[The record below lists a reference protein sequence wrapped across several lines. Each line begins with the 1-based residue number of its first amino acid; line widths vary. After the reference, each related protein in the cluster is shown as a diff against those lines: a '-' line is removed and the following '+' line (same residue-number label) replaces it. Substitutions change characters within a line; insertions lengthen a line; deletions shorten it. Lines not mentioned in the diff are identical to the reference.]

1 MQVMDRLTLSGNQ
14 RRMKSKQL
22 GFTYIGMIV
31 TVAILGV
38 GLSIT
43 GPLWKKVVYIEKE
56 KQLLYVGDAFSK
68 AIESYYENSPNSA
81 KFLPKSLND
90 LVSDKRFPKPKRHLR
105 KIFIDPMTAKKDWGI
120 IYQGQYIVGVYSKSN
135 KIPIKKANFDSQY
148 EFFAL
153 ARTYQDWKF
162 VPEGFREASMY
173 KPPE

>member
-1 MQVMDRLTLSGNQ
+1 MQLMDHSTLSGDKRQ
-14 RRMKSKQL
+14 MKSKQI
-22 GFTYIGMIV
+22 GFTYIGIIV

-38 GLSIT
+38 GLAIT
-43 GPLWKKVVYIEKE
+43 GPLWKKIVYIEKE

-81 KFLPKSLND
+81 KFLPKSFND

-105 KIFIDPMTAKKDWGI
+105 KIFIDPMTANKDWVI
-120 IYQGQYIVGVYSKSN
+120 IYQGQYIVGVFSKSN
-135 KIPIKKANFDSQY
+135 KSPIKKANFDNQY
-148 EFFAL
+148 EFFGF

-173 KPPE
+173 KPPD